1 MADNLGVSA
10 VIMSFRNPGR
20 VVALANMV
28 RDYVDEVI
36 IVHTGPRSALEGLKR
51 GVPFAKVLDL
61 PDLGIIGPYLGV
73 AISSAGNDWILYLED
88 DYVPSLQLLSS
99 LRELVNNAESRLY
112 RINRINIHQDGG
124 FGIQRVIV
132 LFDRRAVR
140 PTGTI
145 HEHFYTWERFSDLD
159 QSFFIEHREDPLTF
173 YSYLIKLWKYSV
185 HSSLGVP
192 YRLLMLRSPNPPVYN
207 DVGDDL
213 LRQRQMIYSLRICDP
228 MRSNAC
234 LFLYELAYFIG
245 SWLLGVLTK
254 RQNPK
259 ELVLN
264 VLYHLFLVSNAVRN
278 LRFLAVSRA
287 AYEKGSFIN
296 LFGLENLDNARR
308 ALAGLRDLEGMRNY
322 FTLLK
327 RCLIKLNY
335 SKQYG
340 SVA

>member
-1 MADNLGVSA
+1 
-10 VIMSFRNPGR
+10 MSFRNPGG

-36 IVHTGPRSALEGLKR
+36 IVHMGPRSALEGLKR

-61 PDLGIIGPYLGV
+61 PDLGIAPLYLGV
-73 AISSAGNDWILYLED
+73 AISSASNDWILYLED
-88 DYVPSLQLLSS
+88 DYVPSIKLLSS
-99 LRELVNNAESRLY
+99 LRELVRNAESRLY

-124 FGIQRVIV
+124 FVIQRVIT

-140 PTGTI
+140 PTGII
-145 HEHFYTWERFSDLD
+145 HEHFYTWERFLDLD

-185 HSSLGVP
+185 YSSLGVL
-192 YRLLMLRSPNPPVYN
+192 YKLLMLRSPNPPAYN

-213 LRQRQMIYSLRICDP
+213 LRQRQRIYSLRICDP

-245 SWLLGVLTK
+245 SWLFGVLTK
-254 RQNPK
+254 RQKPK
-259 ELVLN
+259 DLVLSG
-264 VLYHLFLVSNAVRN
+264 LYYLFLISNAIRN

-296 LFGLENLDNARR
+296 LFGLENLDNARK
-308 ALAGLRDLEGMRNY
+308 ALTGLQDLEGIKNY

-327 RCLIKLNY
+327 RYLNKIK
-335 SKQYG
+335 
-340 SVA
+340 

>member
-1 MADNLGVSA
+1 MSDNHGVSA

-36 IVHTGPRSALEGLKR
+36 IVHTGPRSALEGLKMR
-51 GVPFAKVLDL
+51 VPFAKVLDL
-61 PDLGIIGPYLGV
+61 PDLGTIGLYLGV
-73 AISSAGNDWILYLED
+73 AISSASNNWILYLED
-88 DYVPSLQLLSS
+88 DYVPSIKLLSS
-99 LRELVNNAESRLY
+99 LRELVRNAESRLY
-112 RINRINIHQDGG
+112 RLNRINIRQDGG
-124 FGIQRVIV
+124 VAIQRVIT

-140 PTGTI
+140 PTGII
-145 HEHFYTWERFSDLD
+145 HEHFYTWERFLDLD

-185 HSSLGVP
+185 YSSLGVP
-192 YRLLMLRSPNPPVYN
+192 YKLLMLRSPNPPAYN

-228 MRSNAC
+228 IRSNAC

-245 SWLLGVLTK
+245 SWLLSVLTILTK
-254 RQNPK
+254 RQKPK
-259 ELVLN
+259 DLVLSG
-264 VLYHLFLVSNAVRN
+264 LYYLFLISNAIRN

-296 LFGLENLDNARR
+296 LFDLENLDNARK
-308 ALAGLRDLEGMRNY
+308 ALTGLQDLEGIKNY

-327 RCLIKLNY
+327 RYLNKIK
-335 SKQYG
+335 
-340 SVA
+340 

>member
-1 MADNLGVSA
+1 LSDNHGVSA

-36 IVHTGPRSALEGLKR
+36 IVHTGPRSALEGLKMR
-51 GVPFAKVLDL
+51 VPFAKVLDL
-61 PDLGIIGPYLGV
+61 PDLGTIGLYLGV

-88 DYVPSLQLLSS
+88 DYVPSIKLLSS
-99 LRELVNNAESRLY
+99 LRELVRNAESRLY
-112 RINRINIHQDGG
+112 RLNRINIRQDGG
-124 FGIQRVIV
+124 VAIQRVIT

-140 PTGTI
+140 PTGTL
-145 HEHFYTWERFSDLD
+145 HEHFYTWERFLDLD

-185 HSSLGVP
+185 YSSLGVP
-192 YRLLMLRSPNPPVYN
+192 YKLLMLRSPNPPAYN

-228 MRSNAC
+228 IRSNAC

-245 SWLLGVLTK
+245 SWLLSVLTILTK
-254 RQNPK
+254 RQKPK
-259 ELVLN
+259 DLVLSG
-264 VLYHLFLVSNAVRN
+264 LYYLFLISNAIRN

-296 LFGLENLDNARR
+296 LFDLENLDNARK
-308 ALAGLRDLEGMRNY
+308 ALTGLQDLEGIKNY

-327 RCLIKLNY
+327 RYLNKIK
-335 SKQYG
+335 
-340 SVA
+340 

>member
-1 MADNLGVSA
+1 
-10 VIMSFRNPGR
+10 MSFRNPGR

-61 PDLGIIGPYLGV
+61 PDLGIAPLYLGV
-73 AISSAGNDWILYLED
+73 AISSASNNWILYLED
-88 DYVPSLQLLSS
+88 DYVPSIKLLSS
-99 LRELVNNAESRLY
+99 LRELVRNVESRLY

-124 FGIQRVIV
+124 VTITRDIM

-140 PTGTI
+140 PTGII

-185 HSSLGVP
+185 YSSLGVP
-192 YRLLMLRSPNPPVYN
+192 YKLLMLRSPNPPVYN

-228 MRSNAC
+228 MGSNAC

-245 SWLLGVLTK
+245 PWLLDVLTK
-254 RQNPK
+254 RQKPK
-259 ELVLN
+259 DLVLSG
-264 VLYHLFLVSNAVRN
+264 LYHLFLISNVIRN

-308 ALAGLRDLEGMRNY
+308 ALTRLHDLEGIKNY

-327 RCLIKLNY
+327 RWLNKIK
-335 SKQYG
+335 
-340 SVA
+340 

>member
-1 MADNLGVSA
+1 
-10 VIMSFRNPGR
+10 MSFRNPGR

-61 PDLGIIGPYLGV
+61 PNLGTIGPYLGV
-73 AISSAGNDWILYLED
+73 AISSASNDWILYLED
-88 DYVPSLQLLSS
+88 DYVPSIKLLSS
-99 LRELVNNAESRLY
+99 LRELVRNAESRLY

-124 FGIQRVIV
+124 VTIQRDIM

-140 PTGTI
+140 PTGII
-145 HEHFYTWERFSDLD
+145 HEHFYTWERFLDLD

-185 HSSLGVP
+185 YSSLDVP
-192 YRLLMLRSPNPPVYN
+192 YKLLMLRSPNPPVYN

-245 SWLLGVLTK
+245 SWLLSIGSLLLRVLTK
-254 RQNPK
+254 RQKPK
-259 ELVLN
+259 DLVLSG
-264 VLYHLFLVSNAVRN
+264 LYYLFLISNAIRN

-296 LFGLENLDNARR
+296 LFGLENLDNAQK
-308 ALAGLRDLEGMRNY
+308 ALTGLQDLEGIKNY

-327 RCLIKLNY
+327 RYLNKIK
-335 SKQYG
+335 
-340 SVA
+340 